1 LGSQAGIVE
10 QNETLRVQQTRNAK
24 VEAGVLSPVSR
35 QRTKAVRGDKV
46 EFEVIKGPKGPQA
59 ANVRKI

>member
-35 QRTKAVRGDKV
+35 QRTKALGGDKV
-46 EFEVIKGPKGPQA
+46 EFEVTKGPKGLQA

>member
-10 QNETLRVQQTRNAK
+10 ENETLRVQQTRNAK

-35 QRTKAVRGDKV
+35 QRTKALGATRSSSRWPRGRR
-46 EFEVIKGPKGPQA
+46 GSRPPTSA
-59 ANVRKI
+59 RS